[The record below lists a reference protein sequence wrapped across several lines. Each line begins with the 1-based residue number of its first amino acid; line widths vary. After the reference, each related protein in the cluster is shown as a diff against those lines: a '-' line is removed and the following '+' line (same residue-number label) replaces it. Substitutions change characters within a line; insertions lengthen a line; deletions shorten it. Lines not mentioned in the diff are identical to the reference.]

1 MEKGLDNPAIIELLS
16 LWSQKVIVNLSKFV
30 SNKKILESIDEI
42 DKRIQ
47 KIEEKATK
55 LTDKDKNEDKKDK
68 KEEIKKLSCKHFGSI
83 GNITNSQFLFNSPF
97 VTESFQNIIRESKD
111 NEQNE
116 NMRLS
121 LNNSAFIYKT
131 EELDKN
137 VISVTKYK
145 KTIVGY
151 IDLDL
156 LLQRIAMEAP
166 IFYDEEL
173 NNFLLEGLG
182 LQHVNFISSDIFMSK
197 IISCFNY
204 NYSRYLTYE
213 NDPNNEKEDNNVRS
227 KTDNLEISLEQM
239 KEKNNTGIIIGKT
252 NNLIQEITN
261 TVETFKDSEKRIPY
275 GLIKLIYL
283 YVKAHKNYSI
293 TKISLDVA
301 SKIIE
306 LLNAGLEICEIT
318 NVYEKEIKESKDYI
332 KTIIELSKE
341 TQKTNI
347 KIPFDKIYK
356 IKNKNESFFDICK
369 FSSKDIATELTRISD
384 NLFSKITPNE
394 FFKGL
399 FAKKNKEKNSP
410 NICKVVE
417 RFNIVSFWVIEE
429 VLSFDYSGDRANVIE
444 KFIDILNELKNLNNF
459 SDCMSIISALSQ
471 MILTRLDKTWK
482 KVNSKNMAL
491 LENIK
496 KLLNFQNNY
505 KNIREEITKCLTEGK
520 PFIPFLGYY
529 TKRICFLEEAGPY
542 VNNDGLINVDKI
554 SQVEHILHDFYE
566 KNKVK
571 YEFKIADKVK
581 NKLSILQCLDPSSE
595 VELEEEGNKIEPNF
609 ILCKKT
615 NKKRITRTEIKL
627 EENYNK
633 NNIL

>member
-68 KEEIKKLSCKHFGSI
+68 KETIKKLSSKHFGSI

-156 LLQRIAMEAP
+156 LLQRIAMEAS
-166 IFYDEEL
+166 IFYDEEQ

-182 LQHVNFISSDIFMSK
+182 LQHVNFISSDIFISK

-213 NDPNNEKEDNNVRS
+213 NDPNNKEEENNVRS
-227 KTDNLEISLEQM
+227 KTDNITFSLEQIR
-239 KEKNNTGIIIGKT
+239 EKNNTGIIIGKT
-252 NNLIQEITN
+252 NDLIQEITN
-261 TVETFKDSEKRIPY
+261 TVEAFKDSEKRIPY

-293 TKISLDVA
+293 TNISLDVA
-301 SKIIE
+301 SKIIG

-356 IKNKNESFFDICK
+356 IKNKNESFFI
-369 FSSKDIATELTRISD
+369 FV
-384 NLFSKITPNE
+384 NFPPKI
-394 FFKGL
+394 
-399 FAKKNKEKNSP
+399 
-410 NICKVVE
+410 
-417 RFNIVSFWVIEE
+417 
-429 VLSFDYSGDRANVIE
+429 
-444 KFIDILNELKNLNNF
+444 
-459 SDCMSIISALSQ
+459 
-471 MILTRLDKTWK
+471 
-482 KVNSKNMAL
+482 
-491 LENIK
+491 
-496 KLLNFQNNY
+496 
-505 KNIREEITKCLTEGK
+505 
-520 PFIPFLGYY
+520 
-529 TKRICFLEEAGPY
+529 
-542 VNNDGLINVDKI
+542 
-554 SQVEHILHDFYE
+554 
-566 KNKVK
+566 
-571 YEFKIADKVK
+571 
-581 NKLSILQCLDPSSE
+581 
-595 VELEEEGNKIEPNF
+595 
-609 ILCKKT
+609 
-615 NKKRITRTEIKL
+615 
-627 EENYNK
+627 
-633 NNIL
+633 